1 MVWFWLFCTLW
12 ARRHNYL
19 HITKLSQTAAARNQQ
34 VSVNDKR
41 CLSKRKRISQLAAA
55 AALQTS
61 RSGWIWEPATTLWR
75 SGFSSSSDHLGI
87 IISRFPTCP
96 PACCPINDDQ
106 LWGMVRPA
114 YPALCPLCVRLI
126 YYATLWSGIPPLR
139 RIMWFLIKCF
149 QHSLL
154 LGKLIIDPPCDYF
167 ELTSL
172 TENYLLEH
180 NIIIQPCCSVPP
192 PSTWSLTV
200 FALITPHHTP
210 SSWRQ
215 NSTGTKTW
223 LCRSN
228 PRRVLNQYATVLFG
242 SS

>member
-1 MVWFWLFCTLW
+1 MVL
-12 ARRHNYL
+12 
-19 HITKLSQTAAARNQQ
+19 
-34 VSVNDKR
+34 
-41 CLSKRKRISQLAAA
+41 
-55 AALQTS
+55 
-61 RSGWIWEPATTLWR
+61 
-75 SGFSSSSDHLGI
+75 
-87 IISRFPTCP
+87 
-96 PACCPINDDQ
+96 
-106 LWGMVRPA
+106 PA

-180 NIIIQPCCSVPP
+180 NIIMQPCCSVQP
-192 PSTWSLTV
+192 PSPHPPHPPGQWSLTV
-200 FALITPHHTP
+200 FALITPHTP

-215 NSTGTKTW
+215 NSTGQKHDF
-223 LCRSN
+223 SE
-228 PRRVLNQYATVLFG
+228 ATHRGYLINMQCFYLIWQQLMRISCG
-242 SS
+242 LPPPLD